1 LIDAQTKLKAI
12 QRELSFRKNLYP
24 KWVAAGRIS
33 QEKADREIEIMDAIA
48 KDYQDYI
55 DAHAEQRTLL

>member
-1 LIDAQTKLKAI
+1 MIDAQTKLKAI
-12 QRELSFRKNLYP
+12 QRELAFRQNLYP

-33 QEKADREIEIMDAIA
+33 QEKADHEIEVMKAIA

-55 DAHAEQRTLL
+55 EANAEQGTLL